1 MDARKQDIRNR
12 CGRFGSHCG
21 NYRSYFGA
29 PKISVIVIFGAI
41 PMVAE
46 HAYAS
51 MLRERGYRFDKNTP
65 PWRFRPSSH
74 RAKVFYRAKLENGG
88 EFPYISTRR
97 R

>member
-1 MDARKQDIRNR
+1 
-12 CGRFGSHCG
+12 
-21 NYRSYFGA
+21 
-29 PKISVIVIFGAI
+29 
-41 PMVAE
+41 MVAE

-88 EFPYISTRR
+88 NSRTLALVGDEC
-97 R
+97 

>member
-1 MDARKQDIRNR
+1 
-12 CGRFGSHCG
+12 
-21 NYRSYFGA
+21 
-29 PKISVIVIFGAI
+29 
-41 PMVAE
+41 MVAE